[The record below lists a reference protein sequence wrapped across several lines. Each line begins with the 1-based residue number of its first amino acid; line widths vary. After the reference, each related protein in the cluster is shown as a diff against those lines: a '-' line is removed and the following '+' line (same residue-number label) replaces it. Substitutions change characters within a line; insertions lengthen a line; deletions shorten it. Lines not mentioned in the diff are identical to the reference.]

1 MKAIISGFKWLI
13 DTITMLFD
21 MVMSI
26 FETIAM
32 VFRYLITIV
41 DIAFDTIKTL
51 PPWLSA
57 FAVITISISIAY
69 IIIGRNVGKSD

>member
-13 DTITMLFD
+13 DTIKMLFD
-21 MVMSI
+21 MLMGI
-26 FETIAM
+26 FETIGM

-41 DIAFDTIKTL
+41 DIAFDTIATL
-51 PPWLSA
+51 PSWLSA
-57 FAVITISISIAY
+57 FAIITISISIAY